1 MNGIQAD
8 LQWTH
13 CLLII
18 VVKENQLYKIQV
30 DLDKDGQTFYVT
42 SQKTGQVNL
51 SRQGELTEEER
62 QRGRMESK
70 RQQWEL
76 WRLQWRA
83 GVHDRVKR
91 E

>member
-30 DLDKDGQTFYVT
+30 DLDKRWANLLCYKP
-42 SQKTGQVNL
+42 KTGQVNL
-51 SRQGELTEEER
+51 SRQGRIDGRGKTER
-62 QRGRMESK
+62 KDGK
-70 RQQWEL
+70 
-76 WRLQWRA
+76 
-83 GVHDRVKR
+83 
-91 E
+91 